1 MIVVLDASVVVKLL
15 VEDPAREPDTDEAFG
30 IFSAISDGKL
40 GILQP
45 VHWLAEVAAVAAR
58 LSPKSA
64 VRSVA
69 ILSAMEFPTTAES
82 SVMQRAVELAIAT
95 GQHLFDTLYQAVAL
109 EHPDTWLV
117 TADDRYRLQAEHF
130 GRIAALRHW
139 ARILDPV

>member
-30 IFSAISDGKL
+30 IFSAIRDGKL

-69 ILSAMEFPTTAES
+69 ILPSGTGPGSWTRS
-82 SVMQRAVELAIAT
+82 DLA
-95 GQHLFDTLYQAVAL
+95 GRVA
-109 EHPDTWLV
+109 
-117 TADDRYRLQAEHF
+117 
-130 GRIAALRHW
+130 HW
-139 ARILDPV
+139 AARDFIRGCARQ